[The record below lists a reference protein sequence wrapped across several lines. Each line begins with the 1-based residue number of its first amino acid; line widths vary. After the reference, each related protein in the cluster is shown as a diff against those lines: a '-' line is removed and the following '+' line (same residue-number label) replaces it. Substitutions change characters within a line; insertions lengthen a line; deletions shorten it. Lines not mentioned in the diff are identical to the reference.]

1 MKHFMISI
9 CILFLTGCVT
19 NTYNTP
25 FVNSEETVN
34 LDFGMSKDEVLYVMK
49 EPLFVAYGD
58 ENEII
63 WVYEV
68 RTVEVNSLISSSGQ
82 VTPRKD
88 NSKTKHAA
96 PIHRLALTFT
106 NNRLTKWEP
115 YSE

>member
-1 MKHFMISI
+1 MKRSI
-9 CILFLTGCVT
+9 VYLCMLILAGCVT

-68 RTVEVNSLISSSGQ
+68 RTIEVNSLISSSGQ

-88 NSKTKHAA
+88 NSKTKHAD

-115 YSE
+115 YGE